1 MVSKHN
7 KEYERFIFLYSALIK
22 QVHVFKFKENVKVK
36 DLLKDR
42 QGMTQS
48 TGWVGFGH

>member
-1 MVSKHN
+1 MVCKGKHN
-7 KEYERFIFLYSALIK
+7 KEYERFIFFLYSALIK
-22 QVHVFKFKENVKVK
+22 QVFKFKENVKVK

-48 TGWVGFGH
+48 TG